1 MYCNFARL
9 HKTLRITP
17 AMAAGLADQIR
28 FGRTRF
34 FDMSAAA
41 NLTTVPV
48 TLSSLF
54 HSRAA
59 LELENLALRHQIGV
73 LQRAAIRRPRLT
85 LVGCLLGLAVP
96 HLGCVS
102 GATLHVD
109 FNFSSTYS
117 DSSIM
122 RSTNCSAGS
131 PAKFLSTNSLT

>member
-109 FNFSSTYS
+109 FNFLF
-117 DSSIM
+117 DIQ
-122 RSTNCSAGS
+122 R
-131 PAKFLSTNSLT
+131 